1 MERQTL
7 NVKEVAKYLGISK
20 DLVYQLVREN
30 RIPHLKVGRRILFRI
45 ISINNW
51 MHNVETGSIEL

>member
-7 NVKEVAKYLGISK
+7 NVVEIAKYLGISK
-20 DLVYQLVREN
+20 DLIYQLVREN

-45 ISINNW
+45 ISINRW
-51 MHNVETGSIEL
+51 LQDVEEGSIKQ